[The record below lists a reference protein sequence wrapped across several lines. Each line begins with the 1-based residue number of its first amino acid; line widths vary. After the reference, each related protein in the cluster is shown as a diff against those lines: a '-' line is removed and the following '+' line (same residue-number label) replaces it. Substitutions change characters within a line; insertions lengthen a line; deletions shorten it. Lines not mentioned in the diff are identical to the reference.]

1 MGQGLEEDRWRAGLS
16 EGLQCCL
23 GCTLIPAPQALC
35 YGAKDLGMS
44 CQRHCPSHM
53 CSEVSSLCPALCRP
67 GEVAGRQ
74 EKRMFKS
81 LTESFTALGAS
92 GLSGEE
98 GGALLGTVTLASIYE
113 HIW

>member
-1 MGQGLEEDRWRAGLS
+1 M
-16 EGLQCCL
+16 
-23 GCTLIPAPQALC
+23 
-35 YGAKDLGMS
+35 
-44 CQRHCPSHM
+44 
-53 CSEVSSLCPALCRP
+53 
-67 GEVAGRQ
+67 AGRQ

>member
-1 MGQGLEEDRWRAGLS
+1 
-16 EGLQCCL
+16 
-23 GCTLIPAPQALC
+23 
-35 YGAKDLGMS
+35 
-44 CQRHCPSHM
+44 
-53 CSEVSSLCPALCRP
+53 
-67 GEVAGRQ
+67 
-74 EKRMFKS
+74 MFKS